1 MPSHCQVHKV
11 RKLVLTKATG
21 VCAGEATSQM
31 QLNWRRVKKEYF
43 SVYLFRSAV
52 TANAVL
58 ASAAHDHGAQGNAD
72 AIRSV
77 PGVPRGADGEA
88 AGGARGEARVAR
100 LRHGTLDAGR
110 GPAGTADVTAVAGR
124 S

>member
-1 MPSHCQVHKV
+1 MMAKTRHDERTVRWKKENPLRVRDVVHKV

-52 TANAVL
+52 TANAVSPVRRTTTVL
-58 ASAAHDHGAQGNAD
+58 KAMQMRFGRYR
-72 AIRSV
+72 AIL
-77 PGVPRGADGEA
+77 
-88 AGGARGEARVAR
+88 GG
-100 LRHGTLDAGR
+100 
-110 GPAGTADVTAVAGR
+110 
-124 S
+124 

>member
-1 MPSHCQVHKV
+1 M

-52 TANAVL
+52 TANAV
-58 ASAAHDHGAQGNAD
+58 
-72 AIRSV
+72 RR
-77 PGVPRGADGEA
+77 RGAAEA
-88 AGGARGEARVAR
+88 AAKLGAAGVRPKDKLMVVVMKGATRFSKARK
-100 LRHGTLDAGR
+100 
-110 GPAGTADVTAVAGR
+110 
-124 S
+124 